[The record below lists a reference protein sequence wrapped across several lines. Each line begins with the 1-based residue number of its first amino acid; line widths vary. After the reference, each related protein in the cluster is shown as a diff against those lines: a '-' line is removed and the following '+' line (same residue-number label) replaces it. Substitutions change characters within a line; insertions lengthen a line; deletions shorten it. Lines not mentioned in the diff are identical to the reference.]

1 MKIKIKTPAK
11 INLSLKVEHVCE
23 NGFHPINSIM
33 QSVSLFDY
41 LTIELLENSNN
52 ISISGNSTNI
62 PYDEKNIAYRAA
74 KLYFE
79 TLNKNFGAKI
89 YIEKNIPIS
98 AGLAGGSTNAA
109 GVIYG
114 LNKILS
120 EPFSIEIL
128 HQMCAKLGSD
138 LNFCLVGGKCR
149 CLGRGEIVQQMEFE
163 NLNLTLIKPKNL
175 GISAKEAYQ
184 KFDEL
189 KMPSNLQNDLEFALL
204 PHYSQLSTLHN
215 MGFQMSGSG
224 PTFFIL
230 KEKLPDGLIKNKNDY
245 EIFEGLKA
253 LPYGVLEV

>member
-11 INLSLKVEHVCE
+11 INLNLKVHRVGE

-33 QSVSLFDY
+33 QSVNLFDY
-41 LTIELLENSNN
+41 LTIELLENSTN
-52 ISISGNSTNI
+52 ISVSGNRPQL
-62 PYDEKNIAYRAA
+62 PYDEKNIAHKAA

-79 TLNKNFGAKI
+79 TLNKNFGVKI

-114 LNKILS
+114 LNKLLD
-120 EPFSIEIL
+120 EPFPLEIL

-149 CLGRGEIVQQMEFE
+149 CLGRGEIIQQMEFE
-163 NLNLTLIKPKNL
+163 DLNLTLIKPKNL

-184 KFDEL
+184 RFDEL
-189 KMPSNLQNDLEFALL
+189 KVPSNLPNDLEFALL
-204 PHYSQLSTLHN
+204 PHYNELSALRN

-230 KEKLPDGLIKNKNDY
+230 EEKLPDDLIKNKRDY

-253 LPYGVLEV
+253 IPYGVLEA